1 MKDNILKC
9 EYNMDNG
16 YVEVYYKDGNMLR
29 LKCEEVESRLRLTQ
43 HSQSKIWKLLNENP
57 IEYVSMAL
65 SGEMQKYCNIEDDMV
80 KSSQDR
86 LLQQYLDLGYNEAT
100 VEALI
105 RKFYRYD
112 S

>member
-16 YVEVYYKDGNMLR
+16 YVEVYYKDGNILR
-29 LKCEEVESRLRLTQ
+29 LKCEEIESRLRLTE
-43 HSQSKIWKLLNENP
+43 HSQSKIWKLLDENP

-65 SGEMQKYCNIEDDMV
+65 SGEIQKYCDIEDEMV
-80 KSSQDR
+80 ESSHDR
-86 LLQQYLDLGYNEAT
+86 LLQQYQDIGYNRAT
-100 VEALI
+100 AEALI
-105 RKFYRYD
+105 REFYRYD

>member
-29 LKCEEVESRLRLTQ
+29 LNCEEVESQLRMTE
-43 HSQSKIWKLLNENP
+43 HSQSKIWKLLDEKP

-65 SGEMQKYCNIEDDMV
+65 SGQMQKYCDIEDEMVESSHDM
-80 KSSQDR
+80 
-86 LLQQYLDLGYNEAT
+86 LLQRYLDLGYNRAT
-100 VEALI
+100 AEALI
-105 RKFYRYD
+105 REFYRND

>member
-43 HSQSKIWKLLNENP
+43 HSQSKIWKLLDENP
-57 IEYVSMAL
+57 IEYVSM
-65 SGEMQKYCNIEDDMV
+65 YCDIEDDMV
-80 KSSQDR
+80 KSSHDM
-86 LLQQYLDLGYNEAT
+86 LLQQYLDLGYNQAT
-100 VEALI
+100 AEALI
-105 RKFYRYD
+105 REFNRYD

>member
-1 MKDNILKC
+1 
-9 EYNMDNG
+9 MDNG
-16 YVEVYYKDGNMLR
+16 YVEVYFKVGKILK
-29 LKCEEVESRLRLTQ
+29 LKCEEVEFRLRLTE

>member
-1 MKDNILKC
+1 MKDNILRC

-29 LKCEEVESRLRLTQ
+29 LNCEEVESRLRLTN
-43 HSQSKIWKLLNENP
+43 HSQSMIWKLLDEKP

-65 SGEMQKYCNIEDDMV
+65 SGEMQKYCDIEDEMVESSHDM
-80 KSSQDR
+80 
-86 LLQQYLDLGYNEAT
+86 LLQRYLDLGYNRTTA
-100 VEALI
+100 EALI
-105 RKFYRYD
+105 REFYRYD

>member
-16 YVEVYYKDGNMLR
+16 YVEVYFKDGNMLK
-29 LKCEEVESRLRLTQ
+29 LKCEEAESRLRLTE
-43 HSQSKIWKLLNENP
+43 HSQSKIWKLLDENP

-65 SGEMQKYCNIEDDMV
+65 SGEMQKYCDIEDDMV
-80 KSSQDR
+80 KSSHDM

-100 VEALI
+100 AEALI
-105 RKFYRYD
+105 REFYRYD